1 MAMLFGDHPVT
12 IATQEAFAR
21 CETTLNRR
29 FVLRTFL
36 PSLQLVGAG
45 LCGAVFDRITAATS
59 PAPGGVGKTLPDRV
73 AIGGGDQMARVGVA
87 VGKKISP
94 DVNCAAG
101 ATAPAR
107 PWPDVSGPCHHPQ
120 GPSDA
125 RQNAWPHQHGSPWHT
140 CAIQKG
146 ACHLAGTAALG
157 ASRLTGRGCSVR
169 SASGQN
175 LGFHRP
181 V

>member
-1 MAMLFGDHPVT
+1 MRPRSIGGLFSGHS
-12 IATQEAFAR
+12 
-21 CETTLNRR
+21 CRR
-29 FVLRTFL
+29 FNLWVLACAVQSLTGLLL
-36 PSLQLVGAG
+36 PPV
-45 LCGAVFDRITAATS
+45 RRR
-59 PAPGGVGKTLPDRV
+59 GGVGKTLPDRV